1 MDKIKD
7 RAILLFCP
15 SSLLDD
21 REEHSARGA
30 AVSLH
35 AGSLAISPALP
46 RRRFARRLPNAAA
59 RDHRRRNPLHNALPG
74 RRVALSSPTFPVKA
88 ALEPEIKRSFS
99 IQSSSFLVSKQH
111 VLPGPRL
118 LTQGEEK
125 PWFWLISSRTAI
137 TTMSSA
143 DAVRS
148 AWFQPSGKNNS
159 GGSSKPDV
167 RLPVRHAARLLLA
180 PQATARGGRLPPNW
194 GAAAARGRRRQ
205 WRASPVAM
213 RTRQRRGDVEM
224 EGNDGN

>member
-21 REEHSARGA
+21 REEHSARGP
-30 AVSLH
+30 AVSLN

-118 LTQGEEK
+118 LTRHPLSEGEEK

-180 PQATARGGRLPPNW
+180 PQATARGGLPPNW
-194 GAAAARGRRRQ
+194 GAAAAHGRHE
-205 WRASPVAM
+205 
-213 RTRQRRGDVEM
+213 RQRRVGGGDSGERVRSR
-224 EGNDGN
+224 

>member
-21 REEHSARGA
+21 REEHSARGP
-30 AVSLH
+30 AVSLN

-118 LTQGEEK
+118 LTRH
-125 PWFWLISSRTAI
+125 PLL
-137 TTMSSA
+137 
-143 DAVRS
+143 RS

-167 RLPVRHAARLLLA
+167 RLP
-180 PQATARGGRLPPNW
+180 ATARGGLPPNW
-194 GAAAARGRRRQ
+194 VRRRGTGGMNGSGAWEEETVASESGRDEDEAAP
-205 WRASPVAM
+205 WRC
-213 RTRQRRGDVEM
+213 
-224 EGNDGN
+224 

>member
-21 REEHSARGA
+21 REEHSARGP
-30 AVSLH
+30 AVSLN

-118 LTQGEEK
+118 LT
-125 PWFWLISSRTAI
+125 
-137 TTMSSA
+137 
-143 DAVRS
+143 
-148 AWFQPSGKNNS
+148 
-159 GGSSKPDV
+159 
-167 RLPVRHAARLLLA
+167 RHPLL
-180 PQATARGGRLPPNW
+180 
-194 GAAAARGRRRQ
+194 AAAASPTSGSLCAMLPDSCLPHRPQLGVGCRQIGVRRRRTGGMNGSGAWEEETVASESGRDEDEAAP
-205 WRASPVAM
+205 WRC
-213 RTRQRRGDVEM
+213 
-224 EGNDGN
+224 

>member
-1 MDKIKD
+1 MFSLKFSFLITEITAKYYSLRFDIYDASDSIDKIKD

-21 REEHSARGA
+21 REEHSARGP

-74 RRVALSSPTFPVKA
+74 RRVALSSQTFPVKA

-118 LTQGEEK
+118 LT
-125 PWFWLISSRTAI
+125 
-137 TTMSSA
+137 
-143 DAVRS
+143 
-148 AWFQPSGKNNS
+148 
-159 GGSSKPDV
+159 
-167 RLPVRHAARLLLA
+167 RHPLCK
-180 PQATARGGRLPPNW
+180 
-194 GAAAARGRRRQ
+194 
-205 WRASPVAM
+205 
-213 RTRQRRGDVEM
+213 
-224 EGNDGN
+224 